1 MTAEI
6 HPWQTQPWQIAD
18 LSLAELLKKGKAVER
33 GHCDAELRLGILG
46 DCATQH
52 YSQCLAAALK
62 LRGIWPEI
70 HEAEFDSIQQET
82 VDRGSPLFR
91 HRPKAVVL
99 FNCMQ
104 RLEEQ
109 YAQSRQPDGFV
120 QHVLDEML
128 EVWER
133 LLAGGVET
141 ILQHNF
147 CLPVFRPFGNFSVA
161 SRHSLLD
168 MVMRLNAALTERALS
183 NGAVRIVDTESQ
195 AAFLGK
201 RQWLDERLWCQA
213 KQALSPRFLP
223 PLAKSVSDIIA
234 ERMGRSVK
242 CIILDLDNTI
252 WGGVLGDVG
261 FDGIEIGEVSSIGL
275 VYQRFQNALLQL
287 KQRGVILAI
296 SSKNDEANVRRVL
309 AEHPDMILRES
320 DFVKISADFNDKVS
334 NIREIQAALNI
345 SLDSMVFIDD
355 SAFERDYV
363 RTALPELQVPEMPED
378 PADFLAALTMW
389 NLFEVGSSS
398 AEDGSRTAF
407 YQANVTRQALQEKA
421 GDLPAYLR
429 TLGMVADIQP
439 FDGFTAPR
447 AYQLFQ
453 RSNQFNLTTIRY
465 SEAELNAIAQDP
477 DCDTFTLRLHDRLGD
492 NGIVAAV
499 VARAAGETLRVESWV
514 MSCRVL
520 GRRVEEATLDILAGL
535 ARTRGCKHL
544 TGAYRA
550 TAKNAMVADLYAGL
564 GFAPGREEGDVKL
577 FGLELSGY
585 RRPDDVSIEIRFHE
599 VQGLQNDEPR
609 TNREP
614 SSSDFQG
621 SSG

>member
-1 MTAEI
+1 MTG
-6 HPWQTQPWQIAD
+6 TQPWQIAD
-18 LSLAELLKKGKAVER
+18 LSLAELLKQGNAVER
-33 GHCDAELRLGILG
+33 AHCNSELRLGILG

-62 LRGIWPEI
+62 MRGIWPETY
-70 HEAEFDSIQQET
+70 EAEFDSIQQET
-82 VDRGSPLFR
+82 VDRGGPLFR

-99 FNCMQ
+99 FNCVQ
-104 RLEEQ
+104 KLEER
-109 YAQSRQPDGFV
+109 YALSTQHDGFV
-120 QHVLDEML
+120 QQVVDDML
-128 EVWER
+128 EVWDR

-141 ILQHNF
+141 VLQHNF
-147 CLPVFRPFGNFSVA
+147 CLPMFRAFGNFSVA

-168 MVMRLNAALTERALS
+168 LVMRINAALTERAQE
-183 NGAVRIVDTESQ
+183 NGAIRIVDTEGQ
-195 AAFLGK
+195 AAFFGK

-242 CIILDLDNTI
+242 CIVLDLDNTL

-261 FDGIEIGEVSSIGL
+261 YDGIEVGEVSNIGL
-275 VYQRFQNALLQL
+275 VYRRFQNALLQL

-296 SSKNDEANVRRVL
+296 CSKNDEANVRRVL
-309 AEHPDMILRES
+309 AEHPDMVLRES
-320 DFVKISADFNDKVS
+320 DFVKISANFGDKAS

-345 SLDSMVFIDD
+345 SLDSIVFIDD
-355 SAFERDYV
+355 SAFERDFV
-363 RTALPELQVPEMPED
+363 RTALPELQVPELPED
-378 PADFLAALTMW
+378 PADFVAALTMW

-398 AEDGSRTAF
+398 AEDGARTAF
-407 YQANVTRQALQEKA
+407 YQANVTRRALQEKA
-421 GDLPAYLR
+421 SDLPAYLR
-429 TLGMVADIQP
+429 ALGMVADIQP
-439 FDGFTAPR
+439 FDGFTSPR

-465 SEAELNAIAQDP
+465 SEAELKAIAGDP

-499 VARAAGETLRVESWV
+499 IVRAAGETLRVDSWV

-520 GRRVEEATLDILAGL
+520 GRRIEEATLDILAGL
-535 ARTRGCKHL
+535 GRARGCTRL
-544 TGAYRA
+544 IGEYRA
-550 TAKNAMVADLYAGL
+550 TAKNAMVAGLYAGL
-564 GFAPGREEGDVKL
+564 GFATEREESGAKF

-585 RRPDDVSIEIRFHE
+585 RRPDDLPIEIHFHE
-599 VQGLQNDEPR
+599 TQGRQDDEPR

-614 SSSDFQG
+614 SSSGFQG
-621 SSG
+621 SPG